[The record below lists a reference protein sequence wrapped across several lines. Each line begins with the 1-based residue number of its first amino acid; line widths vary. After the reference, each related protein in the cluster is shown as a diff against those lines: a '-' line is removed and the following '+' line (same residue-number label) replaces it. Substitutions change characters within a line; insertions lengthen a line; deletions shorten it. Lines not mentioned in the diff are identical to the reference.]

1 MVRIVAE
8 EKYPFKIVSAK
19 SDKGEN
25 ISFKLEEVKDSKKP
39 EYVLTVEN
47 TKKEKG
53 RYSDTLYL
61 QTDSKVK
68 KEIKIRVFG
77 NVL

>member
-1 MVRIVAE
+1 MVRIVTE
-8 EKYPFKIVSAK
+8 EKYPFKIVSAR

-25 ISFKLEEVKDSKKP
+25 ISFKLEEVKDSKRP
-39 EYVLTVEN
+39 EYILTVEN

-53 RYSDTLYL
+53 RYSDAVYL
-61 QTDSKVK
+61 QTDSNVK